1 MLDEIKI
8 AMKQLAAGKCPG
20 PDGFPIEWFIKFQP
34 KIIHSLHSLFK
45 ANIRNGRMHGSSG
58 ESIVALMEKLDKDHF
73 MVENWR
79 PLSML
84 NSDYKIYAKII
95 ANRLQY
101 VMSYL
106 ISQDQ
111 KGFMKGRQMVDNI
124 IDLNTIIEFCN
135 VKQLPA
141 LVTIAD
147 FCKAFDKIEWL
158 ATELILN
165 KYGMTTEFIDMIMV
179 CFRDFRTRVQNN
191 GYFTEYIKITRG
203 NKQGCPISSLIFNLV
218 IEITGLKLKQNLNI
232 KGIKI
237 NGITKIA
244 SQFAEDLWT
253 IMHHDRK
260 SFETQMT
267 LFYEYEK
274 FTGLEVNYNKTEIMW
289 IGALRNSDVK
299 FYMTL
304 PIKWSDGPVKVLGI
318 VIANNIPET
327 THINYEI
334 AIQKIAP

>member
-1 MLDEIKI
+1 
-8 AMKQLAAGKCPG
+8 
-20 PDGFPIEWFIKFQP
+20 
-34 KIIHSLHSLFK
+34 
-45 ANIRNGRMHGSSG
+45 
-58 ESIVALMEKLDKDHF
+58 
-73 MVENWR
+73 
-79 PLSML
+79 
-84 NSDYKIYAKII
+84 
-95 ANRLQY
+95 
-101 VMSYL
+101 
-106 ISQDQ
+106 
-111 KGFMKGRQMVDNI
+111 
-124 IDLNTIIEFCN
+124 
-135 VKQLPA
+135 
-141 LVTIAD
+141 
-147 FCKAFDKIEWL
+147 
-158 ATELILN
+158 
-165 KYGMTTEFIDMIMV
+165 MTTEFIDMIMV

-191 GYFTEYIKITRG
+191 GYFTEYIKIRRG

-244 SQFAEDLWT
+244 SQFADDLWT

-274 FTGLEVNYNKTEIMW
+274 FTGLGVNYNKTEIMW